1 MEKKVRVRFAPSP
14 TGFLHIGGLK
24 MALFDYLIT
33 KKLGGKFVLR
43 IEDTDQ
49 KRSVEGAVEGMI
61 NALDWTGMKYD
72 EGAFEKSKVESQKL
86 KVKVEDSKTYPGIS
100 EVGEFG
106 PYIQSERLELY
117 KQYAEQLVTED
128 KAYYCF
134 CSSERLE
141 ELRNTQT
148 ENKQAPKYDRKCL
161 ELSKEEAETKIKNG
175 EKYVIR
181 FKIPE
186 GKTKFKDS
194 VYGEIE
200 VGNGTLDD
208 QVILKSDGFPT
219 YHLAVVVDDCLM
231 KISHVIRGAEWL
243 PSTPKHIL
251 LYQAFDWEDM
261 IPEFIHMPNML
272 NKDKKKLSKR
282 RDSVSVEEFRQMGF
296 PKEGILN
303 YILLLGWNP
312 KTEEEI
318 FTLDEMVEKFDIAKI
333 NRSGGIFDLERLAW
347 VSAQHIKKMS
357 VDEIYSE
364 CLEFLEEKEFY
375 KNATDERKSE
385 DYLKK
390 IISVE
395 KDRLSKFTEVGESNQ
410 FFFSDIKFEK
420 EILQWKENDEATTKE
435 NLEKSKVA
443 LEKIEEGDWMEENLE
458 KTLLE
463 VADKPARN
471 ATHSVAGGRGDLLFP
486 LRAALTGAKKSP
498 SPFQCAWVL
507 GKTESIKRITDAIEK
522 LK

>member
-1 MEKKVRVRFAPSP
+1 MDNNKKVRVRFAPSP

-72 EGAFEKSKVESQKL
+72 EGAFIKSEVRTG
-86 KVKVEDSKTYPGIS
+86 VDSETYPGIS

-106 PYIQSERLELY
+106 PYVQSERLELY
-117 KQYAEQLVTED
+117 KQYAEQLVAED

-148 ENKQAPKYDRKCL
+148 KNKQAPKYDRKCL
-161 ELSKEEAETKIKNG
+161 ELPKEEAETKIKNG

-200 VGNGTLDD
+200 VDNGTLDD

-231 KISHVIRGAEWL
+231 RISHVIRGAEWL

-357 VDEIYSE
+357 VDEIYLG
-364 CLEFLEEKEFY
+364 CLEFLKEKEFY
-375 KNATDERKSE
+375 KNASEDLKSE

-395 KDRLSKFTEVGESNQ
+395 QDRLSKFTEVGESNQ
-410 FFFSDIKFEK
+410 FFFDDIDYKK
-420 EILQWKENDEATTKE
+420 EILQWKKNDKVVTKE
-435 NLEKSKVA
+435 NLEKSKTA
-443 LEKIEEGDWMEENLE
+443 LEKIEEVDWTEENLE

-463 VADKPARN
+463 ISGDK
-471 ATHSVAGGRGDLLFP
+471 RGDLLFP

-507 GKTESIKRITDAIEK
+507 GKTESIKRIEDAIEK